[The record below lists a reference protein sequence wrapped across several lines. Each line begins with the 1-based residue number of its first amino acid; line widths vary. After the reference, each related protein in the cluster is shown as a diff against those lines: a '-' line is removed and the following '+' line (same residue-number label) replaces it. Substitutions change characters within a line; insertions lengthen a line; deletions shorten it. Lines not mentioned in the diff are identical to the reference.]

1 MEVATA
7 AKRRAPAPPSP
18 PQENASDSEMDEQLC
33 AHAIEAYNDFVR
45 TFQRRASVRKRFDNG
60 PLGAGC

>member
-1 MEVATA
+1 MEVST
-7 AKRRAPAPPSP
+7 AKRKVSAPPSP

-45 TFQRRASVRKRFDNG
+45 SFQRRASVSERETNG
-60 PLGAGC
+60 FEIAQ